1 MKPRSQGE
9 VLGCTSPVLEQK
21 TGDIVFICDGRFHME
36 AAMIANPTLSFYQ
49 YNPYNKAFTKEAY
62 DQPLMIK
69 NRAASV
75 DNCRDK
81 RRVCVVMGIL
91 GRQGSE
97 HILKRVTSELDRM
110 QCRHFTLM
118 VSELSVE

>member
-1 MKPRSQGE
+1 
-9 VLGCTSPVLEQK
+9 
-21 TGDIVFICDGRFHME
+21 
-36 AAMIANPTLSFYQ
+36 
-49 YNPYNKAFTKEAY
+49 
-62 DQPLMIK
+62 MIK

-75 DNCRDK
+75 EACKGK

-97 HILKRVTSELDRM
+97 HILKRVEEELEKM
-110 QCRHFTLM
+110 KCSYFTLM